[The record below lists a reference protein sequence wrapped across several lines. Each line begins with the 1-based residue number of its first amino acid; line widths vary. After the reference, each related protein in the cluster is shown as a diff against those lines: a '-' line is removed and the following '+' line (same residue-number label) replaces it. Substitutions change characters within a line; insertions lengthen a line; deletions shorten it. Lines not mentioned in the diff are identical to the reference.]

1 MDLTTLSP
9 SFVYFC
15 FSHCWLASLLTILGF
30 SLPFSPLVHG
40 FCSLV
45 ISTYLQLFLYTWFHH
60 DLGSSAGTFQ
70 LCPGQLYPGGL
81 HASLFKVL
89 ELESDCLSS
98 FLLGQK
104 FCLSA
109 YGLFCRSS
117 HTELHRLWIGCY
129 AYPSCEEL
137 WVVCACVRRGVG
149 RGKRWRQDTVQNS
162 SWFKAT
168 AVSVAMMGKAVAATA
183 ADVLNLGFAWSLCVL
198 IKQQVIRVSPSMFLA
213 LF

>member
-1 MDLTTLSP
+1 MDLTTLGP

-15 FSHCWLASLLTILGF
+15 FSHCWLASLLTILCF
-30 SLPFSPLVHG
+30 SLPFSPLIHG

-70 LCPGQLYPGGL
+70 LCPGQLHPGGL

-117 HTELHRLWIGCY
+117 HTQLHRLWIGCY

-137 WVVCACVRRGVG
+137 WVVCACVHVWGGVRGG
-149 RGKRWRQDTVQNS
+149 GNGEDKTQYKIHPGLRLLPCQWQWWERLWQLLRQMCLI
-162 SWFKAT
+162 WALPE
-168 AVSVAMMGKAVAATA
+168 VSVY
-183 ADVLNLGFAWSLCVL
+183 
-198 IKQQVIRVSPSMFLA
+198 
-213 LF
+213 